1 MASCG
6 ALCPEVMAGS
16 LLSSQALG
24 HLQAHQ
30 ESGGSE
36 GLAEEDMSSPAGGGA
51 SGVDAAPDPAAPRKV
66 DMQIFSGFFS
76 GEALGTLVLL
86 LGGT

>member
-1 MASCG
+1 
-6 ALCPEVMAGS
+6 
-16 LLSSQALG
+16 
-24 HLQAHQ
+24 
-30 ESGGSE
+30 
-36 GLAEEDMSSPAGGGA
+36 MSSPAGGGA

-66 DMQIFSGFFS
+66 DMQIFSDFFS